1 MITVYQDALLLEYFN
16 KFSKELFYL
25 KFDIIFWINI
35 KFMFVN
41 NIIPNIP
48 EAVKMYFGR
57 NILQRIYFALYLW
70 YLIVRV
76 SWNSLIYMY

>member
-1 MITVYQDALLLEYFN
+1 MLYIFYFRFIFLITVYQDALLLEYFN

-25 KFDIIFWINI
+25 KFDIIFGINI

-57 NILQRIYFALYLW
+57 NILQRIYFALYL
-70 YLIVRV
+70 
-76 SWNSLIYMY
+76 